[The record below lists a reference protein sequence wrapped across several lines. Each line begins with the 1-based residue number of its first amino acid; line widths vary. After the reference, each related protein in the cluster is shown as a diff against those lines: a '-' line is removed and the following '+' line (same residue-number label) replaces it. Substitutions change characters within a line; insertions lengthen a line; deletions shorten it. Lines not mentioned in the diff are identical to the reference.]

1 MDLTIPYT
9 FYPLAL
15 PGWIAWILF
24 LIAIAGGAW
33 IALATSR
40 RQGWRL
46 GIVFGVIGLLGLI
59 AVTMVASMIITFVV
73 YDL

>member
-1 MDLTIPYT
+1 
-9 FYPLAL
+9 
-15 PGWIAWILF
+15 
-24 LIAIAGGAW
+24 
-33 IALATSR
+33 
-40 RQGWRL
+40 L